1 MASIGVEELSDA
13 KALKQ
18 ELSRKHGLPPRFR
31 QRLFHRGSPVDD
43 SAPLDSILELQLVV
57 LPYSLAPMEA
67 EELATA
73 SVNGTV
79 SEARFSKA
87 SRPCTVT
94 QMTPTSRP

>member
-1 MASIGVEELSDA
+1 MMTGEEVASIGVEELSDA
-13 KALKQ
+13 KALKRA
-18 ELSRKHGLPPRFR
+18 LSRKHGLPPRFR

-57 LPYSLAPMEA
+57 LSYSLAPMEA

-73 SVNGTV
+73 FVNGSV

-87 SRPCTVT
+87 SRP
-94 QMTPTSRP
+94 